1 MSLETKRVLT
11 VNLHRKL
18 YPADRVMN
26 NINYM
31 GGNIELTSQDIDTI
45 LENIPTFWNTE
56 KDYLIKFVYF
66 EDGTYMCQREKD
78 VYNFSRKENEKKL
91 YFFDVA
97 TIEQVNSLVKYF
109 AEYYG
114 KIKVTK
120 ISDIYD
126 TILSKISDYS
136 YIKFNLLEA
145 RKKLLQESDYKMM
158 PDYPLSDEEKQN
170 WSEYRQKLRDIT
182 EQNAWKENNFI
193 NVEMPPSPE
202 PKEQLVEL
210 LSNLSN
216 LVGRVP
222 PKILDKFKD
231 SLQNI
236 GIENVIKKYSETT
249 LKIEIIKGIS
259 SLGLPLAMTGGE
271 TTLPILTFAVNRP
284 CVLFKKSVDLIR
296 QQEMLAESIGEE
308 EISGFSASV
317 LSKWQQYLSDIDS
330 SIDQI
335 NSHLQNYNIDFTIG
349 DIIEEVSAL
358 SKKKLDD
365 IENIEKVEDLLQD
378 LHIET
383 TYGEHKNLIDAMV
396 KSAELE
402 LENTDGVE

>member
-11 VNLHRKL
+11 VNLQRKL

-45 LENIPTFWNTE
+45 IENIPTFWNTE
-56 KDYLIKFVYF
+56 KDCLIKFVYF

-78 VYNFSRKENEKKL
+78 VYNFSRKETEKKI

-97 TIEQVNSLVKYF
+97 TIEQVNSLVQYF

-126 TILSKISDYS
+126 KILSKISDFS
-136 YIKFNLLEA
+136 YIKLNLLEA
-145 RKKLLQESDYKMM
+145 RKKLLEESDYKIML
-158 PDYPLSDEEKQN
+158 DYPLSDEEKQK

-182 EQNAWKENNFI
+182 KQNAWKENDFI
-193 NVEMPPSPE
+193 NVEMPSSPE

-210 LSNLSN
+210 LTNLSN
-216 LVGRVP
+216 IAGGIP
-222 PKILDKFKD
+222 PRILDKFKD

-236 GIENVIKKYSETT
+236 GVENVIKKYSETT

-259 SLGLPLAMTGGE
+259 SLGLPLIMTGGE
-271 TTLPILTFAVNRP
+271 TTLPMLTFAINRP
-284 CVLFKKSVDLIR
+284 CALVKKSADLLR
-296 QQEMLAESIGEE
+296 QQDMLAESIGEE
-308 EISGFSASV
+308 EIVGFSASV
-317 LSKWQQYLSDIDS
+317 LSTWQKYLSDIDNS
-330 SIDQI
+330 VDQI

-349 DIIEEVSAL
+349 DIIEEVSAAA
-358 SKKKLDD
+358 KKKLDD
-365 IENIEKVEDLLQD
+365 IENMEKVDDLLQD
-378 LHIET
+378 LHMEA
-383 TYGEHKNLIDAMV
+383 TYGEHKNLIDTMT
-396 KSAELE
+396 KSTELE
-402 LENTDGVE
+402 LENIDGVE